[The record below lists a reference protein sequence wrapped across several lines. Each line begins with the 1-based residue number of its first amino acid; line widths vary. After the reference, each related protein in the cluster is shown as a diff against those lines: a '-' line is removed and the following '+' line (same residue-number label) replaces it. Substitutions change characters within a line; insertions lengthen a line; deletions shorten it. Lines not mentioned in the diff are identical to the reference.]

1 MARIITK
8 ELALKIVDKLNAKA
22 ITSRNKAHD
31 EYAFEYGGVVI
42 AVLSIRR
49 CSEKDKGHDYIPK
62 DIFLSPGQAKR
73 LAQCPLKYDEYIDIL
88 IEKRIIPA
96 PPEQPTSQAQ

>member
-8 ELALKIVDKLNAKA
+8 ELALKIVDKLKAKA

-31 EYAFEYGGVVI
+31 EYAFEYKGLLI

-62 DIFLSPGQAKR
+62 DIYLSSGQAKR
-73 LAQCPLKYDEYIDIL
+73 LAQCPLKFEEYIEIL
-88 IEKRIIPA
+88 IEKGVVPKE
-96 PPEQPTSQAQ
+96 PESKS